1 MNTKFKK
8 FLSISLLLCLLNI
21 SIKPNAKTETFTYT
35 IPDKKIEDFSL
46 SEIESIIGE
55 HLKNLNL
62 NYSVGS
68 TEYESYLR
76 NFLFGNDTTI
86 KDTKLIHLFNAYA
99 ATYLNETSKN
109 MSNTKRSFNT
119 NNKTIKMIK
128 QEILNEENNTP
139 SSPSTR
145 AYKGYNYSAAR
156 NYALKHAFKY
166 NNADYAS
173 FSNRGGDCTNFV
185 SQILVAGGIPKN
197 NNWYFRYV
205 PNPSNYPPRKETF
218 SRSWVSATDFYNYW
232 KNKVPVIDGRYKDN
246 IIPHAN
252 VGDIIQYYEIN
263 TGIKWH
269 SVFVS
274 GKTSNDLRITQ
285 HTGDRKDD
293 LWKGTVGPIGPHG
306 GSETYFKLLK
316 FR

>member
-8 FLSISLLLCLLNI
+8 FLSISLLLLLCLLNI

-109 MSNTKRSFNT
+109 LSNTKRSF
-119 NNKTIKMIK
+119 
-128 QEILNEENNTP
+128 
-139 SSPSTR
+139 
-145 AYKGYNYSAAR
+145 
-156 NYALKHAFKY
+156 
-166 NNADYAS
+166 
-173 FSNRGGDCTNFV
+173 
-185 SQILVAGGIPKN
+185 
-197 NNWYFRYV
+197 
-205 PNPSNYPPRKETF
+205 
-218 SRSWVSATDFYNYW
+218 
-232 KNKVPVIDGRYKDN
+232 
-246 IIPHAN
+246 
-252 VGDIIQYYEIN
+252 
-263 TGIKWH
+263 
-269 SVFVS
+269 
-274 GKTSNDLRITQ
+274 
-285 HTGDRKDD
+285 
-293 LWKGTVGPIGPHG
+293 
-306 GSETYFKLLK
+306 KLLK